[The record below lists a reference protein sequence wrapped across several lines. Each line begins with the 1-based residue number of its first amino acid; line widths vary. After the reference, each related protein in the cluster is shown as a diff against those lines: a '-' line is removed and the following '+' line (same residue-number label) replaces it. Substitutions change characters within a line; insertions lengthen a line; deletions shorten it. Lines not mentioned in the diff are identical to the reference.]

1 MRLQAQNHPFQKGV
15 ESTKILRYPIRPVQ
29 AELDINPCR
38 INNLRTVSS
47 QNLFEKGL
55 LFFNSGSYYQAHE
68 SWEDLWRVTPGTVR
82 VFYQGLIQAAV
93 GLHHLCRGNEVGA
106 RGQIA
111 KSIGH
116 LTKFQDNPHSVDT
129 IDLIKQLRE
138 VGNDLRPRPVR
149 IARIK

>member
-1 MRLQAQNHPFQKGV
+1 LQAQNHRFQKGV
-15 ESTKILRYPIRPVQ
+15 EFTKLLRYPIRPIQ
-29 AELDINPCR
+29 ADPDNKPC
-38 INNLRTVSS
+38 ILNNLRTVPS
-47 QNLFEKGL
+47 QNLFEEGL

-68 SWEDLWRVTPGTVR
+68 SWEDLWRVTQGPVR

-93 GLHHLCRGNEVGA
+93 GLHHLCRGNEAGA

-116 LTKFQDNPHSVDT
+116 LTNFQDNPHFVDT
-129 IDLIKQLRE
+129 IGLIKQLRE
-138 VGNDLRPRPVR
+138 IGDDLRPRPVR

>member
-1 MRLQAQNHPFQKGV
+1 
-15 ESTKILRYPIRPVQ
+15 VQ
-29 AELDINPCR
+29 
-38 INNLRTVSS
+38 S

-68 SWEDLWRVTPGTVR
+68 DWEDLWRITQGPLR

-93 GLHHLCRGNEVGA
+93 GLHHLQRGNETGA
-106 RGQIA
+106 RSQIA

-116 LTKFQDNPHSVDT
+116 LTSFQDNPHFIDT
-129 IDLIKQLRE
+129 VSLIEQLHE
-138 VGNDLRPRPVR
+138 IHGDMKLRRVR

>member
-1 MRLQAQNHPFQKGV
+1 MPS
-15 ESTKILRYPIRPVQ
+15 E
-29 AELDINPCR
+29 
-38 INNLRTVSS
+38 
-47 QNLFEKGL
+47 NLFEKGL

-68 SWEDLWRVTPGTVR
+68 TWEDLWRVTDAPVR

-93 GLHHLCRGNEVGA
+93 GLYHLQRGNETGA

-116 LTKFQDNPHSVDT
+116 LTGFRDNPHSVDT
-129 IDLIKQLRE
+129 LSLIEQLQE
-138 VGNDLRPRPVR
+138 IGTDMQPRPVR

>member
-1 MRLQAQNHPFQKGV
+1 MKN
-15 ESTKILRYPIRPVQ
+15 
-29 AELDINPCR
+29 
-38 INNLRTVSS
+38 

-55 LFFNSGSYYQAHE
+55 LFFNAGEYYQAHE
-68 SWEDLWRVTPGTVR
+68 TWEDLWRVTEGPVR

-93 GLHHLCRGNEVGA
+93 GLYHLERGNATGA

-116 LTKFQDNPHSVDT
+116 LTIFLDNPHFIDT
-129 IDLIKQLRE
+129 ADLIRQLQQIE
-138 VGNDLRPRPVR
+138 KSVRPQPVR